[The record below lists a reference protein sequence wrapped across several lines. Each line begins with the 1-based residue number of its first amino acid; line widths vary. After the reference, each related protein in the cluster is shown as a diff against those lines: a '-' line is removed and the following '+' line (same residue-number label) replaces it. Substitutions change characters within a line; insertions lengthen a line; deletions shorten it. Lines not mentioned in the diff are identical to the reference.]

1 MLGSA
6 PATDQE
12 RDTGRVF
19 RGSVIE
25 EPELGPFMIIVGL
38 SPTAHE
44 SAVGIL
50 VDGRIVAA
58 ASEERFT
65 RVKNQG
71 GFPTRALEFCLKKAG
86 VEAKDVDHVAYAA
99 LPFHKERLLD
109 VVNYGQ
115 NVRYVATAGGSA
127 KSRIYH
133 LANYARGLARN
144 DSWVTGKNEK
154 LILGALRSF
163 GLEQKMVFVDHHLAH
178 CASAYFASGFDRA
191 LVVSLDGY
199 GSGNAGSFYIG
210 EGGKLRLLATIPYPH
225 SLGTFYR
232 RVTQALGFTP
242 NRHEG
247 KIVGLAAFGDPWKL
261 YEQIRARFDL
271 EHEDY
276 YRFTSAQD
284 PFFEKELAKHHSRE
298 DIAAAYQKV
307 LEDVAVHYVKK
318 WMAKTGTTKVACA
331 GGVFANVKMNQ
342 RIMEIDAVEEIF
354 VFPAMGDSGVGVGA
368 AMALH
373 SDLVKGETYRLPDV
387 YLGPSYSDAEIE
399 RALRASGLS
408 FWRSSNATD
417 EIVER
422 LVKNKV
428 VARFG
433 GAMEFGPRALGNRSI
448 LYPALEPE
456 VNKWLNDRLKRTEF
470 MPFAPISLA
479 ERADELYVNIGRA
492 RYAAEF
498 MTVTTDCTARMR
510 AESPAAVHVDGTAR
524 PQLVRAESNP
534 EVHAILRRYEERTGI
549 PTLINTSFNM
559 HEEPIVCSPEDAIR
573 AFKDGH
579 LEVLALGDYLVES
592 TVSAVDGKR
601 PGGRAESGAN
611 GASVSGHAAS

>member
-1 MLGSA
+1 
-6 PATDQE
+6 
-12 RDTGRVF
+12 
-19 RGSVIE
+19 
-25 EPELGPFMIIVGL
+25 MIIVGL

-44 SAVGIL
+44 SALGIL

-71 GFPTRALEFCLKKAG
+71 GFPTNALDFCLKQTG
-86 VEAKDVDHVAYAA
+86 ISPKDIDHVAYAA

-115 NVRYVATAGGSA
+115 NVRYVAAAGGSA
-127 KSRIYH
+127 RSRIYH
-133 LANYARGLARN
+133 LANYARALAKN
-144 DSWVTGKNEK
+144 DSWLTGKNEQ
-154 LILGALRSF
+154 LIRGALRGY
-163 GLEQKMVFVDHHLAH
+163 GLDQKLVFVDHHLAH
-178 CASAYFASGFDRA
+178 CASAYFTSGFDRT

-199 GSGNAGSFYIG
+199 GSGNAGSFYLG
-210 EGGKLRLLATIPYPH
+210 EGGKLRLLSTIPYPH

-247 KIVGLAAFGDPWKL
+247 KIVGLAAFGDPTKL
-261 YEQIRARFDL
+261 YDLIRARFNL
-271 EHEDY
+271 EHDDY
-276 YRFTSAQD
+276 YRFTFSQD
-284 PFFEKELAKHHSRE
+284 PFFEKELARHHSRE

-318 WMAKTGTTKVACA
+318 WLAKTGTTRVACA

-342 RIMEIDAVEEIF
+342 RIMEIDGVEEIF

-368 AMALH
+368 ALALH
-373 SDLVKGETYRLPDV
+373 SDLGKAEPYRLADV

-399 RALRASGLS
+399 RALRASGLP
-408 FWRSSNATD
+408 FWRSKDVTG
-417 EIVER
+417 EIVDR

-448 LYPALEPE
+448 LYPAIEPE
-456 VNKWLNDRLKRTEF
+456 VNKWLNDRLRRTEF

-492 RYAAEF
+492 RHTAEF
-498 MTVTTDCTARMR
+498 MTVTTDCTPRMR

-524 PQLVRAESNP
+524 PQLVVAERNP
-534 EVHAILRRYEERTGI
+534 AVHEILRRYEQRTRI

-573 AFKDGH
+573 AFKDGN

-592 TVSAVDGKR
+592 SARTFDANDASSANNGKK
-601 PGGRAESGAN
+601 PGDRSLN
-611 GASVSGHAAS
+611 GAAVPGQVA

>member
-1 MLGSA
+1 
-6 PATDQE
+6 
-12 RDTGRVF
+12 
-19 RGSVIE
+19 
-25 EPELGPFMIIVGL
+25 MILIGL
-38 SPTAHE
+38 SPTSHE
-44 SAVGIL
+44 SAVGVLI
-50 VDGRIVAA
+50 DGRIVAA
-58 ASEERFT
+58 ASEERFS

-71 GFPTRALEFCLKKAG
+71 GFPFRALEFCLKRAG
-86 VEAKDVDHVAYAA
+86 VDPRDVDHVAYAA
-99 LPFHKERLLD
+99 LPYRKERLRD

-115 NVRYVATAGGSA
+115 NLRYIASSGGSA
-127 KSRIYH
+127 KSRLFH
-133 LANYARGLARN
+133 VANYTRSLALNKDWVGGKHETLIRDSLRG
-144 DSWVTGKNEK
+144 
-154 LILGALRSF
+154 F
-163 GLEQKMVFVDHHLAH
+163 GLDQKVVFVDHHLAH
-178 CASAYFASGFDRA
+178 CASAYFTSGFERA

-210 EGGKLRLLATIPYPH
+210 EGGKLRLLSAIPYPH

-247 KIVGLAAFGDPWKL
+247 KIVGLAAFGDPSKL
-261 YEQIRARFDL
+261 YDLVKARFNL
-271 EHEDY
+271 EHDDY
-276 YRFTSAQD
+276 YRFISSQD

-298 DIAAAYQKV
+298 DIAAAYQRV

-318 WMAKTGTTKVACA
+318 WLAKTGATKVACA

-342 RIMEIDAVEEIF
+342 RIMEIDGVSELF
-354 VFPAMGDSGVGVGA
+354 VFPAMADSGVGVGA
-368 AMALH
+368 ALALN
-373 SDLVKGETYRLPDV
+373 SDLTKAEPARLSDV
-387 YLGPSYSDAEIE
+387 YLGPSYTDAEIE
-399 RALRASGLS
+399 QALRASGLP
-408 FWRSSNATD
+408 FARSANVVD
-417 EIVER
+417 DIVDR

-456 VNKWLNDRLKRTEF
+456 VNKWLNDRLRRTEF

-479 ERADELYVNIGRA
+479 ERASDLYVNVERV
-492 RYAAEF
+492 RYTAEF

-534 EVHAILRRYEERTGI
+534 VIHRILRRYEERTKI

-573 AFKDGH
+573 AFKDGN

-592 TVSAVDGKR
+592 TASAADGKR
-601 PGGRAESGAN
+601 PGGRSAAGVEA
-611 GASVSGHAAS
+611 ASSTPGHAAS

>member
-1 MLGSA
+1 
-6 PATDQE
+6 
-12 RDTGRVF
+12 
-19 RGSVIE
+19 
-25 EPELGPFMIIVGL
+25 MIILGL

-50 VDGRIVAA
+50 VDGRLVAA
-58 ASEERFT
+58 ASEERFS

-71 GFPTRALEFCLKKAG
+71 GFPQRALEFCLAKAG
-86 VEAKDVDHVAYAA
+86 VDARDVDHVAYAS
-99 LPFHKERLLD
+99 LPFHKERLID

-115 NVRYVATAGGSA
+115 NVRYLTTAGGSA
-127 KSRIYH
+127 KSRLFH
-133 LANYARGLARN
+133 LANYTRGLAQADR
-144 DSWVTGKNEK
+144 WLPGKNEES
-154 LILGALRSF
+154 IRTALRAF
-163 GLEQKMVFVDHHLAH
+163 GLDQKLVFVDHQLAH
-178 CASAYFASGFDRA
+178 CASAYFTSGFDRT

-199 GSGNAGSFYIG
+199 GSGKAGSFYLG
-210 EGGKLRLLATIPYPH
+210 EGGKLTMLSPIPYPH

-232 RVTQALGFTP
+232 RVTQALGFKP

-247 KIVGLAAFGDPWKL
+247 KIVGLAAFGDPSKL
-261 YEQIRARFDL
+261 YDVVRARFNL

-276 YRFTSAQD
+276 FRFTSAQD
-284 PFFEKELAKHHSRE
+284 PFFEKELVKNHTRE
-298 DIAAAYQKV
+298 DIAAAYQRV

-318 WMAKTGTTKVACA
+318 WLARTGATRVACA

-342 RIMEIDAVEEIF
+342 RIMEIDGVEEIF
-354 VFPAMGDSGVGVGA
+354 VFPAMSDAGVGVGA
-368 AMALH
+368 AFALH
-373 SDLVKGETYRLPDV
+373 SDLAKLEPEAIKDV
-387 YLGPSYSDAEIE
+387 YLGPSYSDAELE
-399 RALRASGLS
+399 RALRASGLP
-408 FWRSSNATD
+408 FWRSANPVE
-417 EIVER
+417 EIVDR

-470 MPFAPISLA
+470 MPFAPISLM
-479 ERADELYVNIGRA
+479 ERAADLYVNIDRA
-492 RYAAEF
+492 MHTAEF
-498 MTVTTDCTARMR
+498 MTVTTDCTPRMR

-534 EVHAILRRYEERTGI
+534 TVHQILRRYEERTKI

-573 AFKDGH
+573 AFKDGN
-579 LEVLALGDYLVES
+579 LEVLSLGDYLVES
-592 TVSAVDGKR
+592 TTSVADGRR
-601 PGGRAESGAN
+601 PGGHATSGA
-611 GASVSGHAAS
+611 AAPGHAAS

>member
-1 MLGSA
+1 
-6 PATDQE
+6 
-12 RDTGRVF
+12 
-19 RGSVIE
+19 
-25 EPELGPFMIIVGL
+25 MIILGL

-44 SAVGIL
+44 SAVGLLI
-50 VDGRIVAA
+50 DGRLVAA

-71 GFPTRALEFCLKKAG
+71 GFPARALEFCLKKAG
-86 VEAKDVDHVAYAA
+86 IAAKDVDHVAYAA
-99 LPFHKERLLD
+99 LPFQKERLRD

-115 NVRYVATAGGSA
+115 NIRYVSTAGGSA
-127 KSRIYH
+127 KSRLFH
-133 LANYARGLARN
+133 LANYARALAIHS
-144 DSWVTGKNEK
+144 SWLTGKNEE
-154 LILGALRSF
+154 LIRGELTKF
-163 GLEQKMVFVDHHLAH
+163 GLEDKLVFVDHHLAH
-178 CASAYFASGFDRA
+178 CAAAYFTSGFERT

-199 GSGNAGSFYIG
+199 GSGNAGSFYLG
-210 EGGKLRLLATIPYPH
+210 EGGKLTLLTPIPYPH

-232 RVTQALGFTP
+232 RVTQALGFKP

-247 KIVGLAAFGDPWKL
+247 KIVGLAAFGDASKL
-261 YEQIRARFDL
+261 YDRVRARFNL

-284 PFFEKELAKHHSRE
+284 PFFEKELVDNFSRE
-298 DIAAAYQKV
+298 DIAAAYQRV

-318 WMAKTGTTKVACA
+318 WLARTGATRVACA

-342 RIMEIDAVEEIF
+342 RIMEIDGVEKMF
-354 VFPAMGDSGVGVGA
+354 VFPAMSDAGVGVGA
-368 AMALH
+368 AFALS
-373 SDLVKGETYRLPDV
+373 SDLGKMSPEPLQDV

-399 RALRASGLS
+399 RALRSSGLS
-408 FWRSSNATD
+408 FWRSENAVD
-417 EIVER
+417 EIVDR

-470 MPFAPISLA
+470 MPFAPISLS
-479 ERADELYVNIGRA
+479 ERASELYVNIDRVMHS
-492 RYAAEF
+492 AEF
-498 MTVTTDCTARMR
+498 MTVTTDCTPRMR
-510 AESPAAVHVDGTAR
+510 RESPAAVHVDGTAR
-524 PQLVRAESNP
+524 PQLVRADRNP
-534 EVHAILRRYEERTGI
+534 VVHQILKRYEERTKI

-573 AFKDGH
+573 AFKDGN
-579 LEVLALGDYLVES
+579 LEVLSLGDYLVES
-592 TVSAVDGKR
+592 AVSVADGKR
-601 PGGRAESGAN
+601 PGGRTSAA
-611 GASVSGHAAS
+611 SGHVAS